1 VAPNQQQD
9 RKIVWICHSLGGLVL
24 KQALIEAKI
33 NPRFVSISSNT
44 VGIIFLGTPHRGSDV
59 ANLGTVV
66 ATIVSSAMPGIR
78 IFNRDVLRDLKSNN
92 HTLFGI
98 SSQFSNIC
106 STMTIH
112 SFHETMP
119 LGTTVVSDSLTVM

>member
-1 VAPNQQQD
+1 
-9 RKIVWICHSLGGLVL
+9 
-24 KQALIEAKI
+24 LIEAKI
-33 NPRFVSISSNT
+33 NPRFVSISANT
-44 VGIIFLGTPHRGSDV
+44 AGIIFLGTPHRGSDV

-66 ATIVSSAMPGIR
+66 ATIVSSALPGIR
-78 IFNRDVLRDLKSNN
+78 IFNREVLRDLKSNN

-119 LGTTVVSDSLTVM
+119 MGTTIVSITHYMKMRSASDMPDRRPNLGYHAPGE

>member
-1 VAPNQQQD
+1 
-9 RKIVWICHSLGGLVL
+9 
-24 KQALIEAKI
+24 
-33 NPRFVSISSNT
+33 
-44 VGIIFLGTPHRGSDV
+44 
-59 ANLGTVV
+59 
-66 ATIVSSAMPGIR
+66 MPGIR

-119 LGTTVVSDSLTVM
+119 LGTTVVRVFLTMLFDLIV